1 LPASFGGTCHF
12 GNGQFLVEFSR
23 RTLLP
28 VNNNTNLICSGATS
42 VSGTTDLSITKDDG
56 VTSVVPGTDTT
67 YAIVASNA
75 GPNPVSGASVTD
87 SFPAASFSSDTYTAV
102 GAGGASGFTA
112 SGSGTIAD
120 TVTLPVGASITYT
133 VTAHVNPSA
142 RGSLANTATVAM
154 PAGLTDPVPGN
165 NSA

>member
-1 LPASFGGTCHF
+1 MTVTNNGT
-12 GNGQFLVEFSR
+12 
-23 RTLLP
+23 
-28 VNNNTNLICSGATS
+28 
-42 VSGTTDLSITKDDG
+42 
-56 VTSVVPGTDTT
+56 
-67 YAIVASNA
+67 
-75 GPNPVSGASVTD
+75 NPVSGGPVSD

-120 TVTLPVGASITYT
+120 TGTLPVGASITSP
-133 VTAHVNPSA
+133 VPPHVNPSA